1 MKPYRSSSD
10 KENCSPVSSNC
21 VTWQGPNI
29 SCINLCKGDSVSDVV
44 YKLATEICDFQNTAN
59 LDDLN
64 ISCLLDLCPNSTEP
78 DMTLVGVL
86 QLIIDGIC
94 CTQAQIQGAA
104 YELRS
109 ASSVGYS
116 TDGYIVLPT
125 CLQYIDPTTG
135 LLVTSLPIN
144 DYAYKTAVA
153 LCDLKAVVDNQA
165 LEISNLDTRVSA
177 IERTPSYIPPT
188 VTPNCTYGSVQAGVP
203 TAMNTVLNQLD
214 LQVCNLV
221 TALGSNTAL
230 TTAASQQ
237 CNLLASQPSL
247 SSIGNMS
254 TLPGWN
260 NTVSNFAQ
268 SMQNLWVTVCDI
280 RSAVFDIKRQV
291 GTVDCSKFILG
302 FSATQNTGRTIITL
316 NFNALSTIP
325 AGLVNCNNLSTVIIT
340 DNVGHT
346 YRTDTFNLTS
356 AVAASG
362 GVTFDI
368 SASGLNILMPYTITV
383 IGCITDTYNT
393 VVCSK
398 TTVVTLAA
406 PTTTTTTTAAVGYN
420 WIPTVGTN
428 DLSNAT
434 GNTNNYYNGKVFVAY
449 TSKTTL
455 QLVTTSYTTPGTQTP
470 ICVLGG
476 TTPTMYFYTSDVY
489 VLIKDSTITQSTTC

>member
-1 MKPYRSSSD
+1 
-10 KENCSPVSSNC
+10 

-29 SCINLCKGDSVSDVV
+29 SCINLCKGDSVSDVI

-86 QLIIDGIC
+86 QLIIDGVC

-104 YELRS
+104 YELSS
-109 ASSVGYS
+109 ANSVGYS
-116 TDGYIVLPT
+116 TDGYITLPT
-125 CLQYIDPTTG
+125 CLQYIDSSTG

-153 LCDLKAVVDNQA
+153 LCDLKSVVDSQG
-165 LEISNLDTRVSA
+165 LEISNLNTRVSA
-177 IERTPSYIPPT
+177 IERTPTYVPPT
-188 VTPNCTYGSVQAGVP
+188 VAPNCTYGSVQAGVP
-203 TAMNTVLNQLD
+203 TAMNIVLSQLD

-280 RSAVFDIKRQV
+280 RSAVFDIRTQV
-291 GTVDCSKFILG
+291 GAVDCSKFILG
-302 FSATQNTGRTIITL
+302 FSATQNTVRTLITL
-316 NFNALSTIP
+316 SFTGLTTIP
-325 AGLVNCNNLSTVIIT
+325 SGLINCNNRSTVTIT
-340 DNVGHT
+340 DGLGHT
-346 YRTDTFNLTS
+346 YINNNFDL
-356 AVAASG
+356 VANASG
-362 GVTFDI
+362 SIQFDI
-368 SASGLNILMPYTITV
+368 TSSNLNILMPYTITV
-383 IGCITDTYNT
+383 VGCITDSERI

-406 PTTTTTTTAAVGYN
+406 PATTTTTTAALGYN
-420 WIPTVGTN
+420 WLPTVGAD
-428 DLSNAT
+428 DLSSAI
-434 GNTNNYYNGKVFVAY
+434 GNTNGNNNNKVFVSY

-455 QLVTTSYTTPGTQTP
+455 QLVTASYLSAGAQTQ

-476 TTPTMYFYTSDVY
+476 TTPTMYFYTNDY
-489 VLIKDSTITQSTTC
+489 YIPIKTSTITNLGTTC